1 MLNRMAVLRLDNA
14 RTLVAKQPESPVV
27 LTLVLKENLSAEQ
40 MRRLCVATPYEP
52 VMVTAKVSDKWNGH
66 GFHAEIVEIEV
77 MCRSEQRV
85 KQTRSARAGLVK
97 RKRGGDLI
105 EFDI

>member
-1 MLNRMAVLRLDNA
+1 MLTRMAVLRLDNA

-27 LTLVLKENLSAEQ
+27 LILVLEMDLSAEQ

-52 VMVTAKVSDKWNGH
+52 VMVMAKVSDKWDGR

-77 MCRSEQRV
+77 LCRSELRV

-97 RKRGGDLI
+97 RRRGGDLI
-105 EFDI
+105 EFD